1 MRSGAGIRSIV
12 LPGWSSGP
20 SEAAK
25 YGEIKE
31 ALRKEEN
38 RAFADDEDVALSPND
53 L

>member
-25 YGEIKE
+25 YGEIE

-38 RAFADDEDVALSPND
+38 RAFADDEDVALSPHG